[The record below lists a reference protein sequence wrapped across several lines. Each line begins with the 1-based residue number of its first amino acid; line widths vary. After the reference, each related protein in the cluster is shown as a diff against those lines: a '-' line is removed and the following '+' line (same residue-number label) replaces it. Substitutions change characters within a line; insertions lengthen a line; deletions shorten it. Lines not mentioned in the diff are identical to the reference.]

1 MKIAIFGCGTIGS
14 GVLEIVNKLTCD
26 IHVAKVFDF
35 EEKRKFIGDILET
48 DYSKILEDD
57 SIDLIVETLG
67 GISLADKI
75 IRNALKRG
83 KHVVTANK
91 QVVALYLNEYI
102 KLAKENNVYFL
113 FEASV
118 GGGIPVIK
126 ALSNVLKYDKVGSI
140 YGIMNGTTNYIL
152 TQMQKHNT
160 TLEDAILMAQA
171 LGYAERDPSADLLGI
186 DMVAKISILAMLAT
200 NKYIDRNEIVSMG
213 INDINTKFIDF
224 VKDEELVCKI
234 VAEAI
239 KLDDSYHIDIVPVVV
254 NPDSL
259 LAQTNNAFNSIFLEC
274 EDNGKLL
281 FNGLGAGKNATATA
295 VVSDVINVFENY
307 NYINYSGEEK
317 LIISNNKL
325 LRNYFVMDHNNK
337 ISYIENASLDDLK
350 EYKFYAL
357 DLRKD

>member
-14 GVLEIVNKLTCD
+14 GVMELIDNLNYD
-26 IHVAKVFDF
+26 IKVAKVFDY
-35 EEKRKFIGDILET
+35 EEKRKFLGDILET
-48 DYSKILEDD
+48 DYNKILEDNN
-57 SIDLIVETLG
+57 IDLVIETLG

-75 IRNALKRG
+75 IRNAIKNG

-91 QVVALYLNEYI
+91 QVVSLYLNEYI
-102 KLAKENNVYFL
+102 KLAKENNVIFL

-126 ALSNVLKYDKVGSI
+126 GLSNVIKYDSVGSI

-152 TQMQKHNT
+152 TQMQKHGT
-160 TLEDAILMAQA
+160 SLEEAIMMAQA

-200 NKYIDRNEIVSMG
+200 NKFIDRNDIACMG
-213 INDINTKFIDF
+213 INEINSRFIDF

-239 KLDDSYHIDIVPVVV
+239 KLDDSYHIDILPVLV
-254 NPDSL
+254 NPNSL
-259 LAQTNNAFNSIFLEC
+259 IAQTNNAFNSIFLEC
-274 EDNGKLL
+274 EENGKLL

-307 NYINYSGEEK
+307 NYISYTGEEK
-317 LIISNNKL
+317 LNICNNKL
-325 LRNYFVMDHNNK
+325 LRNYFVLD
-337 ISYIENASLDDLK
+337 ENDSIKYLENVSLNDVSV
-350 EYKFYAL
+350 YKFYAL
-357 DLRKD
+357 DMRKD